1 MLASLAFPFFLFLC
15 NITSIFALSNN
26 LNSKDMEIKRIINLI
41 ILDASGSMESIY
53 NQALSGVNETIQTIR
68 MGQKEHPEFQQILT
82 LASFNSGKNYL
93 NVKYSATPI
102 DKVKEITREDY
113 IACGCTAL
121 YDAMGEMI
129 SELKRKVTPEDRI
142 LVTVITDGYENSSTH
157 WSGPQIKSLVEELR
171 QEGWTFTYIGANQ
184 DVEAVAGSMGI
195 RNSLAFKETEEGA
208 KAMFKFDRQC
218 RSGFLDRLKLRGYKM
233 SLAED
238 EDYFETDNTK

>member
-1 MLASLAFPFFLFLC
+1 
-15 NITSIFALSNN
+15 
-26 LNSKDMEIKRIINLI
+26 MEVKNIINLM

-68 MGQKEHPEFQQILT
+68 MSQKDHPELQQCLT
-82 LASFNSGKNYL
+82 LVSFNSGKDYL

-102 DKVKEITREDY
+102 DEVKEITREDY

-129 SELKRKVTPEDRI
+129 SELKRKMTPEDRV
-142 LVTVITDGYENSSTH
+142 LVTVITDGYENASIH

-171 QEGWTFTYIGANQ
+171 HQGWTFTYIGANQ

-195 RNSLAFKETEEGA
+195 RNTLAFEETEEETA
-208 KAMFKFDRQC
+208 KMFKKDRSA
-218 RSGFLDRLKLRGYKM
+218 RKFFLDRMADLRMMGFKC
-233 SLAED
+233 LEEED
-238 EDYFETDNTK
+238 DYFEEDKK

>member
-1 MLASLAFPFFLFLC
+1 
-15 NITSIFALSNN
+15 
-26 LNSKDMEIKRIINLI
+26 MEVKNIINLM

-68 MGQKEHPEFQQILT
+68 MSQKDHPELQQCLT
-82 LASFNSGKNYL
+82 LVSFNSGKDYL

-102 DKVKEITREDY
+102 DEVKEITREDY

-129 SELKRKVTPEDRI
+129 SELKRKMTPEDRV
-142 LVTVITDGYENSSTH
+142 LVTVITDGYENASIH

-171 QEGWTFTYIGANQ
+171 HQGWTFTYIGANQ

-195 RNSLAFKETEEGA
+195 RNTLAFEETEEETT
-208 KAMFKFDRQC
+208 KMFKKDRSARKFFFDRMADL
-218 RSGFLDRLKLRGYKM
+218 RMMGFKCLEE
-233 SLAED
+233 ED
-238 EDYFETDNTK
+238 DYFEEDKK